1 MDEERLN
8 KVRFNYMYKL
18 VSKYKDKDIDY
29 IYNQLKS
36 EKLYLFKGESDK
48 DIRDMIF
55 SLKHLY
61 INKEEV
67 VK

>member
-48 DIRDMIF
+48 DIRDMLF